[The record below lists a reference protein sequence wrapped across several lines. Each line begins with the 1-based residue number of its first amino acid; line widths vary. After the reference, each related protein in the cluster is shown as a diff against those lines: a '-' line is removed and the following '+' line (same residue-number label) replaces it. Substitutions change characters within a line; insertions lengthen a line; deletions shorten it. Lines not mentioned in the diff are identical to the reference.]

1 MATTNNAATEQ
12 GICFPASA
20 DGSRSTTRTGAEI
33 LATSLSALSA
43 EQASA
48 QSGLDAAWAAMEWRF
63 GAQRCIA
70 HPEWFDLADRTP
82 VLLGAGSHAIPWRS
96 LAQNIRGAV
105 GCDFA
110 GLFAQ

>member
-33 LATSLSALSA
+33 LATSLSA

-82 VLLGAGSHAIPWRS
+82 VLLGAGRDAIPWRS